1 MGVGLQAHGA
11 SFSAGST
18 VLVEDVNISVQSGR
32 LTAVLGPNGAGKST
46 LLRMLSGELAP
57 TSGRVTLDG
66 QNLRSLTPPFL
77 AQRRAVV
84 PQATQLAF
92 PFTVRDVV
100 AFGVSVPQLE
110 SRHTSVQIE
119 VADAIDRVGLSELAH
134 RNYTTLSGGERQ
146 RVHLARALCQ
156 LYGMPEGVGTRVLLL
171 DEPTASLDLGHQLL
185 LMDELREVANDGI
198 AVLAIVHDVNLAAR
212 YADDVVLMDCGNVLA
227 AGAPADVFKSRTL
240 SEAYGCEVEAN
251 RAPKAGLPFVL
262 PQVCNTIS
270 ETKVC
275 RVSVLEPKET
285 TITGE

>member
-1 MGVGLQAHGA
+1 MGVGLEAHGA
-11 SFSAGST
+11 SFSAGAT
-18 VLVEDVNISVQSGR
+18 VLVAEVNISVQSGR

-66 QNLRSLTPPFL
+66 ENLGSLSPPFL

-110 SRHTSVQIE
+110 SRQSSVQIE
-119 VADAIDRVGLSELAH
+119 VADAIERVGLSELAQ

-227 AGAPADVFKSRTL
+227 AGAPAEVFKSRTL
-240 SEAYGCEVEAN
+240 SEAYRCEVEAN

-262 PQVCNTIS
+262 PQVCNTIR
-270 ETKVC
+270 EAM
-275 RVSVLEPKET
+275 VSRDTVLEPKET
-285 TITGE
+285 TLAGE